1 MNSVFDDVVNP
12 TSNSFLDINEQTRA
26 CQKLLASVVHLSIK
40 DACTRPPTGK
50 KGKSLGDIH
59 TDAFTALRFLFGEG
73 VAGLN
78 EYATWLDFDA
88 GQFRKKLLEMM
99 RDDTAKF
106 VFSIGPEDRRAFRY
120 NYKTWLAIKDLKRE
134 EQEELDEDTDD

>member
-1 MNSVFDDVVNP
+1 MSSVFEGIVNP
-12 TSNSFLDINEQTRA
+12 TSNSFLDLNEQTRS

-40 DACTRPPTGK
+40 DACTRPPTEK

-120 NYKTWLAIKDLKRE
+120 NYKTWLTIKDIKL
-134 EQEELDEDTDD
+134 EELDEDTDD